1 MKGVAVIRI
10 CVSKVRPQRRII
22 LCLALV
28 AGCSVAT
35 LAADTVTGVAHNR
48 TLGQFATGDE
58 VILLRLD
65 QGMQEEARTKTDSQ
79 GSFALKVRFTDK
91 PHLLRVLH
99 EGVNYDQQVSAG
111 DAVSVDVFEAAAK
124 VQGLAGSIEIMRT
137 GTKGELLHV
146 SDMIEIRNDSSPPLT
161 QAGERTF
168 EVYLPTHAK
177 IDSVLA
183 ASSGKMGVM
192 ISATPVPGEPG
203 HFTVNFPLRP
213 GATKLAFNYDL
224 PYDGRATFRT
234 RRLYPLQQ
242 LAVMIP
248 PTMKFSSQSPAFQ
261 VLPTG
266 NSNYQVQAANR
277 VNAGEGPEFEISG
290 MGALPALQ
298 AQAQPPPKAAA
309 SVATPAPSAS
319 SSSPA
324 PTQGVNASGAV
335 AGSGL
340 SAPASRRK
348 WWVLGVG
355 GFLVLGAG
363 GFLLWRGERLFV
375 NRQFVNRQF
384 VNPGTVAER
393 TGPGSASSSE
403 VLKEELFRLEI
414 DRLHGTISGEE
425 YDSARQALEGTIR
438 RALARAG
445 AKT

>member
-1 MKGVAVIRI
+1 VTRI

-22 LCLALV
+22 LCLALIV
-28 AGCSVAT
+28 GCSVAT
-35 LAADTVTGVAHNR
+35 LAADTVTGVARNR

-79 GSFALKVRFTDK
+79 GSFTLRVQFLDK
-91 PHLLRVLH
+91 AHLLRVLH
-99 EGVNYDQQVSAG
+99 QGINYDQQVSAG
-111 DAVSVDVFEAAAK
+111 DAVSIDVFEAAAR
-124 VQGLAGSIEIMRT
+124 VQGLAGSIEIIRT
-137 GTKGELLHV
+137 GTKGDLLHV
-146 SDMIEIRNDSSPPLT
+146 SDMIEIRNDSSPPRT
-161 QAGERTF
+161 QAGERTY

-183 ASSGKMGVM
+183 ASSGKMGVI

-213 GATKLAFNYDL
+213 GATKFAFNYDL

-248 PTMKFSSQSPAFQ
+248 PTMRFSSRSPAFQ

-266 NSNYQVQAANR
+266 NGNYQVQAVNR

-290 MGALPALQ
+290 AGALPALQ
-298 AQAQPPPKAAA
+298 AQRQPSHQATTTA
-309 SVATPAPSAS
+309 ATPAPSALR
-319 SSSPA
+319 SSPA
-324 PTQGVNASGAV
+324 PTQRVNASGAV

-340 SAPASRRK
+340 SAPAARRK
-348 WWVLGVG
+348 WWVLGIG

-363 GFLLWRGERLFV
+363 GFLLWRGERLSA
-375 NRQFVNRQF
+375 NARL
-384 VNPGTVAER
+384 VAER
-393 TGPGSASSSE
+393 TGPGAASSSE

-414 DRLHGTISGEE
+414 DRLHGTISVEE
-425 YDSARQALEGTIR
+425 YDSARQALEGTIK

>member
-1 MKGVAVIRI
+1 VVIRI
-10 CVSKVRPQRRII
+10 CVSKFRPQTII
-22 LCLALV
+22 LGLAFI

-35 LAADTVTGVAHNR
+35 LAADTVTGVARNR
-48 TLGQFATGDE
+48 TLGQFAIGDG

-65 QGMQEEARTKTDSQ
+65 QGMQEEARTKTDSR
-79 GSFALKVRFTDK
+79 GSFTLRVQFPDK
-91 PHLLRVLH
+91 LHLLRVLH
-99 EGVNYDQQVSAG
+99 QGVNYDQQVSAG
-111 DAVSVDVFEAAAK
+111 DVASVDVFEAATR
-124 VQGLAGSIEIMRT
+124 VQGLAGSIEIIRT
-137 GTKGELLHV
+137 GTKGDLLHV

-161 QAGERTF
+161 QAGERTY

-248 PTMKFSSQSPAFQ
+248 PTMKFSSRSPAFQ

-266 NSNYQVQAANR
+266 NSNYQVQAASR

-298 AQAQPPPKAAA
+298 AQAQPPPKARAT
-309 SVATPAPSAS
+309 VATPAPSALS
-319 SSSPA
+319 GSAA
-324 PTQGVNASGAV
+324 PTQRVNASG
-335 AGSGL
+335 GSGL
-340 SAPASRRK
+340 SAPASRRQ
-348 WWVLGVG
+348 WWIVGGG
-355 GFLVLGAG
+355 GFLLLLGAG
-363 GFLLWRGERLFV
+363 GFLLWRGERLV
-375 NRQFVNRQF
+375 GNRQFVNA
-384 VNPGTVAER
+384 GTVAEG
-393 TGPGSASSSE
+393 TGQESASSSE
-403 VLKEELFRLEI
+403 VLKDELFRLEI
-414 DRLHGTISGEE
+414 DRLHGAISGEE
-425 YDSARQALEGTIR
+425 YDSAKQALEGTIK

-445 AKT
+445 AKS

>member
-1 MKGVAVIRI
+1 VVVIRI

-22 LCLALV
+22 LCLALI

-35 LAADTVTGVAHNR
+35 LAADTVTGVARNR
-48 TLGQFATGDE
+48 TLGQFAIGDE

-79 GSFALKVRFTDK
+79 GSFTLKVQLTDK

-99 EGVNYDQQVSAG
+99 QGVNYDQQVSAG
-111 DAVSVDVFEAAAK
+111 DAVSVDVFEAAAR
-124 VQGLAGSIEIMRT
+124 VQGLAGSIEIIRT
-137 GTKGELLHV
+137 GTKGDLLHV

-192 ISATPVPGEPG
+192 ISATAVSGEPG

-213 GATKLAFNYDL
+213 GATKFAFNYDL

-248 PTMKFSSQSPAFQ
+248 PTMKFSSRSSAFQ
-261 VLPTG
+261 ILPTG

-277 VNAGEGPEFEISG
+277 VDAGEGPEFEISG
-290 MGALPALQ
+290 AGALPALQ
-298 AQAQPPPKAAA
+298 AQAQPPHQAPTT
-309 SVATPAPSAS
+309 VATPAASAPSN
-319 SSSPA
+319 SPA
-324 PTQGVNASGAV
+324 PTERANVSG
-335 AGSGL
+335 GSGL
-340 SAPASRRK
+340 SAPVSRRT

-363 GFLLWRGERLFV
+363 GFLLWRGERLSANARLV
-375 NRQFVNRQF
+375 M
-384 VNPGTVAER
+384 AR
-393 TGPGSASSSE
+393 TGQGLASSSE

-425 YDSARQALEGTIR
+425 YDSARQALEGTIK
-438 RALARAG
+438 RALVRAG

>member
-1 MKGVAVIRI
+1 VVVIRI
-10 CVSKVRPQRRII
+10 CGSKIRPQKII
-22 LCLALV
+22 LGLALI
-28 AGCSVAT
+28 AGCPVAT
-35 LAADTVTGVAHNR
+35 LAADTVTGVARNR
-48 TLGQFATGDE
+48 TLGQFASGDE

-99 EGVNYDQQVSAG
+99 QGVNYDQQVSAG

-124 VQGLAGSIEIMRT
+124 VQGLAGSIEIIRT
-137 GTKGELLHV
+137 GTKGDLLHV

-183 ASSGKMGVM
+183 ASSGKMGVR

-213 GATKLAFNYDL
+213 GATKFAFNYDL
-224 PYDGRATFRT
+224 PYDGHATFRT
-234 RRLYPLQQ
+234 RRLYPVQQ

-248 PTMKFSSQSPAFQ
+248 PTMKFSSRSPAFQ

-290 MGALPALQ
+290 AGALPALQ
-298 AQAQPPPKAAA
+298 ARAQPPPEAA
-309 SVATPAPSAS
+309 STVA
-319 SSSPA
+319 SPA
-324 PTQGVNASGAV
+324 PQRVNASGTV

-340 SAPASRRK
+340 SAPVSRRK

-363 GFLLWRGERLFV
+363 GLWLWRGERLSASASL
-375 NRQFVNRQF
+375 
-384 VNPGTVAER
+384 VAEGV
-393 TGPGSASSSE
+393 GPGSACSSE

-425 YDSARQALEGTIR
+425 YDSARQALEGTIK

>member
-1 MKGVAVIRI
+1 MKGVVAIRI
-10 CVSKVRPQRRII
+10 CVSKVRPQRRVI
-22 LCLALV
+22 LCLALI

-35 LAADTVTGVAHNR
+35 LAADRVTGVVRNR
-48 TLGQFATGDE
+48 TLGQFAAGDE

-79 GSFALKVRFTDK
+79 GSFALKVHLTDK

-99 EGVNYDQQVSAG
+99 QGVNYDQQVSAG
-111 DAVSVDVFEAAAK
+111 DAVSVDVFDSAAR
-124 VQGLAGSIEIMRT
+124 VQGLAGSIEIIRT
-137 GTKGELLHV
+137 GTKGDLLHV

-161 QAGERTF
+161 QVGEHTF

-213 GATKLAFNYDL
+213 GATKFAFNYDL

-248 PTMKFSSQSPAFQ
+248 PTMKFSSRSVAFQ

-266 NSNYQVQAANR
+266 NRNYQVQAANR

-290 MGALPALQ
+290 AGALPALQ
-298 AQAQPPPKAAA
+298 AQAQPPPKTRAI
-309 SVATPAPSAS
+309 VATPAPSAP

-324 PTQGVNASGAV
+324 PTQRVNASG
-335 AGSGL
+335 GSGL

-348 WWVLGVG
+348 WWVVGVG
-355 GFLVLGAG
+355 GFLVLGAV
-363 GFLLWRGERLFV
+363 GFLLWRGERLSA
-375 NRQFVNRQF
+375 NACL
-384 VNPGTVAER
+384 VAER
-393 TGPGSASSSE
+393 TGQGTASSSE

-425 YDSARQALEGTIR
+425 YDSARQALEGTIK

>member
-1 MKGVAVIRI
+1 MIRI

-22 LCLALV
+22 LCLALI

-35 LAADTVTGVAHNR
+35 LAADTVTGVARNR

-79 GSFALKVRFTDK
+79 GSFTLKVQFPNK

-99 EGVNYDQQVSAG
+99 QGVNYDQQVSAG
-111 DAVSVDVFEAAAK
+111 DAVSVDVFEAAAR
-124 VQGLAGSIEIMRT
+124 VLGLAGSIEIIRT
-137 GTKGELLHV
+137 GTKGDLLHV

-192 ISATPVPGEPG
+192 ISATAVPAEPG

-213 GATKLAFNYDL
+213 GATKFAFNYDL
-224 PYDGRATFRT
+224 PYDGRATFHT
-234 RRLYPLQQ
+234 RRLYPVQQ

-248 PTMKFSSQSPAFQ
+248 PTMKFSSRSPAFQ
-261 VLPTG
+261 VLATG

-290 MGALPALQ
+290 AGALPALQ
-298 AQAQPPPKAAA
+298 AQAQPAPK
-309 SVATPAPSAS
+309 SPTTVATPASSAP

-324 PTQGVNASGAV
+324 PTQGVNASG
-335 AGSGL
+335 GSGL

-348 WWVLGVG
+348 WWILGVG
-355 GFLVLGAG
+355 SFLVLGAG
-363 GFLLWRGERLFV
+363 GFWLWRGERLFAKACL
-375 NRQFVNRQF
+375 
-384 VNPGTVAER
+384 VAKQ
-393 TGPGSASSSE
+393 TGQGLASSSE

-425 YDSARQALEGTIR
+425 YDSARQALEGTIK

-445 AKT
+445 AKS

>member
-1 MKGVAVIRI
+1 MIRI
-10 CVSKVRPQRRII
+10 CASKVRSQRRII
-22 LCLALV
+22 LCLALI
-28 AGCSVAT
+28 AGCSVGT
-35 LAADTVTGVAHNR
+35 LAADTVTGVARNR
-48 TLGQFATGDE
+48 TLGQFAIGDK

-79 GSFALKVRFTDK
+79 GSFTLTVQLTDK

-99 EGVNYDQQVSAG
+99 QGVNYDQQVSAG
-111 DAVSVDVFEAAAK
+111 DAVSVDVFDAAER
-124 VQGLAGSIEIMRT
+124 VQGLAGSIEIIRT
-137 GTKGELLHV
+137 GTKGDQLHV

-183 ASSGKMGVM
+183 AGSGKMGVM

-213 GATKLAFNYDL
+213 GATKFAFNYDL

-290 MGALPALQ
+290 VGPVPALRPR
-298 AQAQPPPKAAA
+298 AFSPPKAKVPAILTPGLSSQGSSAA
-309 SVATPAPSAS
+309 QSQSSTALSAV
-319 SSSPA
+319 P
-324 PTQGVNASGAV
+324 ASGMSGSSYRLHLPIVVLV
-335 AGSGL
+335 AFVLLAACGFLFWRRQRL
-340 SAPASRRK
+340 SANT
-348 WWVLGVG
+348 
-355 GFLVLGAG
+355 AG
-363 GFLLWRGERLFV
+363 EAPLRTEQRG
-375 NRQFVNRQF
+375 QSS
-384 VNPGTVAER
+384 
-393 TGPGSASSSE
+393 GSPLE
-403 VLKEELFRLEI
+403 VLKEELSQLEAE
-414 DRLHGTISGEE
+414 RLHGLLSGDE
-425 YDSARQALEGTIR
+425 YVSTKEALEGTLKR
-438 RALARAG
+438 VLARSG
-445 AKT
+445 G

>member
-1 MKGVAVIRI
+1 VVVIRI
-10 CVSKVRPQRRII
+10 CVSAIPQKII
-22 LCLALV
+22 LGLALI

-35 LAADTVTGVAHNR
+35 LAADTVTGVARNR

-79 GSFALKVRFTDK
+79 GSFTLRVQFPDK
-91 PHLLRVLH
+91 LHLLRVLH
-99 EGVNYDQQVSAG
+99 QGVNYDQQVSAG
-111 DAVSVDVFEAAAK
+111 DAVSVDVFEAAAR
-124 VQGLAGSIEIMRT
+124 VQGLAGSIEIIRT
-137 GTKGELLHV
+137 GTKGGLLHV

-161 QAGERTF
+161 QAGERTY

-213 GATKLAFNYDL
+213 GATKFAFNYDL

-248 PTMKFSSQSPAFQ
+248 PTMKFSSRSPAFQ

-290 MGALPALQ
+290 AGALPALQ
-298 AQAQPPPKAAA
+298 AQAQPPPKAATT
-309 SVATPAPSAS
+309 VATPAPSAPN
-319 SSSPA
+319 SSPA
-324 PTQGVNASGAV
+324 PTQRANFSG
-335 AGSGL
+335 GSRL

-348 WWVLGVG
+348 WWVVGVG

-384 VNPGTVAER
+384 VNSGTVAER
-393 TGPGSASSSE
+393 TGQGSASSSE
-403 VLKEELFRLEI
+403 VLKDELFRLEI
-414 DRLHGTISGEE
+414 DRSHGTISGEE
-425 YDSARQALEGTIR
+425 YDSAKQALEGTIK

>member
-1 MKGVAVIRI
+1 MIRI

-22 LCLALV
+22 LCLALI

-35 LAADTVTGVAHNR
+35 LAADTVTGVARNR
-48 TLGQFATGDE
+48 TLGQFAIGDE

-79 GSFALKVRFTDK
+79 GSFTLKVQFPDK

-99 EGVNYDQQVSAG
+99 QGVNYDQQVSAG
-111 DAVSVDVFEAAAK
+111 DVVSVDVFDSAAK
-124 VQGLAGSIEIMRT
+124 VQGLAGSIEIIRT
-137 GTKGELLHV
+137 GTKGDLLHV

-213 GATKLAFNYDL
+213 GATKFAFNYDL

-234 RRLYPLQQ
+234 RRLYPVQQ

-248 PTMKFSSQSPAFQ
+248 PTMKFSSRAPAFQ

-290 MGALPALQ
+290 AGALPALQ
-298 AQAQPPPKAAA
+298 AQAQPTPKAPAT
-309 SVATPAPSAS
+309 VATPAPSAP

-324 PTQGVNASGAV
+324 PTRRVNASVV
-335 AGSGL
+335 ALGSPRPL
-340 SAPASRRK
+340 HVES
-348 WWVLGVG
+348 G
-355 GFLVLGAG
+355 GFWASAASSCLVLGDSCCGA
-363 GFLLWRGERLFV
+363 EKRLFA
-375 NRQFVNRQF
+375 
-384 VNPGTVAER
+384 NPGTVAER
-393 TGPGSASSSE
+393 TGLGSASSSE

-425 YDSARQALEGTIR
+425 YDSARQALEGTIK

-445 AKT
+445 AKP

>member
-1 MKGVAVIRI
+1 VVVIRI
-10 CVSKVRPQRRII
+10 CASKVRSQRRII
-22 LCLALV
+22 LCLALI
-28 AGCSVAT
+28 AGCSVGT
-35 LAADTVTGVAHNR
+35 LAADTVTGVARNR
-48 TLGQFATGDE
+48 TLGQFAIGDE

-79 GSFALKVRFTDK
+79 GSFTLKVQLTDK

-99 EGVNYDQQVSAG
+99 QGVNYDQQVSAG
-111 DAVSVDVFEAAAK
+111 DVVSVDVFDSAAK
-124 VQGLAGSIEIMRT
+124 VQGLAGSIEIIRT
-137 GTKGELLHV
+137 GTKGDLLHV

-203 HFTVNFPLRP
+203 RFTVNFPLRP
-213 GATKLAFNYDL
+213 GATKFAFNYDL

-248 PTMKFSSQSPAFQ
+248 PTMKFSSRAPAFQ

-290 MGALPALQ
+290 AGALPALQ

-309 SVATPAPSAS
+309 TGATPAPSAP

-324 PTQGVNASGAV
+324 PTRRVDNSR
-335 AGSGL
+335 GSGL

-363 GFLLWRGERLFV
+363 GFWLWRGKRLFV
-375 NRQFVNRQF
+375 HRQFANRLF
-384 VNPGTVAER
+384 ANPGTVAER
-393 TGPGSASSSE
+393 TELGSASSSE

-425 YDSARQALEGTIR
+425 YDSARQALEGTIK

>member
-1 MKGVAVIRI
+1 MIRI

-22 LCLALV
+22 LCLALI

-35 LAADTVTGVAHNR
+35 LAADTVTGVARNR
-48 TLGQFATGDE
+48 TLGQFASGDD

-79 GSFALKVRFTDK
+79 GFFTLKVQFPDK
-91 PHLLRVLH
+91 AHLLRVLH
-99 EGVNYDQQVSAG
+99 QGVNYDQQVSAG
-111 DAVSVDVFEAAAK
+111 DAVSVDVFDSAAR
-124 VQGLAGSIEIMRT
+124 VQGLAGSIEIIRT
-137 GTKGELLHV
+137 GTKGDQLHV

-183 ASSGKMGVM
+183 AGSGKMGVM

-213 GATKLAFNYDL
+213 GATTFAFNYDL

-248 PTMKFSSQSPAFQ
+248 PTMKFSSRSPAFQ

-266 NSNYQVQAANR
+266 NGNYQVQAINR

-290 MGALPALQ
+290 AGALPALQ
-298 AQAQPPPKAAA
+298 AQTQPPPKAPATVVTPAA
-309 SVATPAPSAS
+309 SAPSNSA
-319 SSSPA
+319 A
-324 PTQGVNASGAV
+324 PTQRVNDSG
-335 AGSGL
+335 GSGL
-340 SAPASRRK
+340 SAPVSRRT

-355 GFLVLGAG
+355 GFFVLGAG
-363 GFLLWRGERLFV
+363 GFWLWRGER
-375 NRQFVNRQF
+375 RFVNRQF
-384 VNPGTVAER
+384 VNPGTVVER
-393 TGPGSASSSE
+393 TGQGSASSSE

-425 YDSARQALEGTIR
+425 YDSARQALEGTIK
-438 RALARAG
+438 RALARAR

>member
-1 MKGVAVIRI
+1 VVVIRI

-22 LCLALV
+22 LCLALI

-35 LAADTVTGVAHNR
+35 LAADTVTGVARNR
-48 TLGQFATGDE
+48 TLGQFASGDE

-79 GSFALKVRFTDK
+79 GFFTLKMQAPDK
-91 PHLLRVLH
+91 AHLLRVLH
-99 EGVNYDQQVSAG
+99 QGVNYDQQVSAG
-111 DAVSVDVFEAAAK
+111 DVVSVDVFDSAAR
-124 VQGLAGSIEIMRT
+124 VQGLAGSIEIIRT
-137 GTKGELLHV
+137 GTNGDLLHV

-183 ASSGKMGVM
+183 AGSGKMGVM

-213 GATKLAFNYDL
+213 GATKFAFNYDL

-248 PTMKFSSQSPAFQ
+248 PTMKFSSRSPAFQ

-290 MGALPALQ
+290 AGALPALQ
-298 AQAQPPPKAAA
+298 AQTQPPPKAPATVVTPAA
-309 SVATPAPSAS
+309 SAPSNSA
-319 SSSPA
+319 A
-324 PTQGVNASGAV
+324 PTQRVNDSG
-335 AGSGL
+335 GSGL
-340 SAPASRRK
+340 SAPASHRK

-355 GFLVLGAG
+355 GLLVVGAG
-363 GFLLWRGERLFV
+363 GFWLWRGERLFV

-384 VNPGTVAER
+384 VSPGTVVAR
-393 TGPGSASSSE
+393 TGQGLASSSE

-425 YDSARQALEGTIR
+425 YDSARQALEGTIK

>member
-1 MKGVAVIRI
+1 MIRI

-22 LCLALV
+22 LCLALI

-35 LAADTVTGVAHNR
+35 LAADTVTGVARNR
-48 TLGQFATGDE
+48 TLGQFASGDE

-79 GSFALKVRFTDK
+79 GSFTLRVQVPDK
-91 PHLLRVLH
+91 AHLLRVLH
-99 EGVNYDQQVSAG
+99 QGVNYDQQVSAG
-111 DAVSVDVFEAAAK
+111 DVVSVDVFDSAAR
-124 VQGLAGSIEIMRT
+124 VQGLAGSIEIIRT
-137 GTKGELLHV
+137 GTKGDLLHV

-168 EVYLPTHAK
+168 EVYLPARAK

-213 GATKLAFNYDL
+213 GATKFAFNYDL

-248 PTMKFSSQSPAFQ
+248 PTMRFSSRSPAFQ

-266 NSNYQVQAANR
+266 NGNYQVQAVNR

-290 MGALPALQ
+290 AGALPALQ
-298 AQAQPPPKAAA
+298 AQAPRPPKAPTTVATHAA
-309 SVATPAPSAS
+309 SAP

-324 PTQGVNASGAV
+324 ATERANALG
-335 AGSGL
+335 GSGL
-340 SAPASRRK
+340 SAPVSRRT

-355 GFLVLGAG
+355 GFFVLGAG

-375 NRQFVNRQF
+375 NRQSVNRLF

-393 TGPGSASSSE
+393 TGQGSASSSE

-425 YDSARQALEGTIR
+425 YDSARQALEGTIK

>member
-1 MKGVAVIRI
+1 VVIRI
-10 CVSKVRPQRRII
+10 CVSKFRPQTII
-22 LCLALV
+22 LGLAFI

-35 LAADTVTGVAHNR
+35 LAADTVTGVARNR
-48 TLGQFATGDE
+48 TLGQFAIGDG

-65 QGMQEEARTKTDSQ
+65 QGMQEEARTKTDSR
-79 GSFALKVRFTDK
+79 GSFTLRVQFPDK
-91 PHLLRVLH
+91 LHLLRVLH
-99 EGVNYDQQVSAG
+99 QGVNYDQQVSAG
-111 DAVSVDVFEAAAK
+111 DVASVDVFEAATR
-124 VQGLAGSIEIMRT
+124 VQGLAGSIEIIRT
-137 GTKGELLHV
+137 GTKGDLLHV

-161 QAGERTF
+161 QAGERTY

-224 PYDGRATFRT
+224 PYTFRT

-248 PTMKFSSQSPAFQ
+248 PTMKFSSRSPAFQ

-266 NSNYQVQAANR
+266 NSNYQVQAASR

-298 AQAQPPPKAAA
+298 AQAQPPPKARAT
-309 SVATPAPSAS
+309 VATPAPSALS
-319 SSSPA
+319 GSAA
-324 PTQGVNASGAV
+324 PTQRVNASG
-335 AGSGL
+335 GSGL
-340 SAPASRRK
+340 SAPASRRQ
-348 WWVLGVG
+348 WWIVGGG
-355 GFLVLGAG
+355 GFLLLLGAG
-363 GFLLWRGERLFV
+363 GFLLWRGERLV
-375 NRQFVNRQF
+375 GNRQFVNA
-384 VNPGTVAER
+384 GTVAEG
-393 TGPGSASSSE
+393 TGQESASSSE
-403 VLKEELFRLEI
+403 VLKDELFRLEI
-414 DRLHGTISGEE
+414 DRLHGAISGEE
-425 YDSARQALEGTIR
+425 YDSAKQALEGTIK

>member
-1 MKGVAVIRI
+1 VVVIRI

-22 LCLALV
+22 LCLALI

-35 LAADTVTGVAHNR
+35 LAADTVTGVARNR
-48 TLGQFATGDE
+48 TLGQFASGDE

-79 GSFALKVRFTDK
+79 GSFTLRVQVPDK
-91 PHLLRVLH
+91 AHLLRVLH
-99 EGVNYDQQVSAG
+99 QGVNYDQQVSAG
-111 DAVSVDVFEAAAK
+111 DVVSVDVFDSAAR
-124 VQGLAGSIEIMRT
+124 VQGLAGSIEIIRT
-137 GTKGELLHV
+137 GTKGDLLHV

-161 QAGERTF
+161 QAGERTY

-213 GATKLAFNYDL
+213 GATKFAFNYDL

-248 PTMKFSSQSPAFQ
+248 PTMRFSSRSPAFQ

-290 MGALPALQ
+290 AGALPALQ
-298 AQAQPPPKAAA
+298 AQTQPPPKAPATVVTPAA
-309 SVATPAPSAS
+309 SAP

-324 PTQGVNASGAV
+324 PTQRVNAPG
-335 AGSGL
+335 GSGL
-340 SAPASRRK
+340 SAPVSHRK

-355 GFLVLGAG
+355 SFLVLGAG
-363 GFLLWRGERLFV
+363 GFWLWRGERLFV
-375 NRQFVNRQF
+375 NRQFVKRRF
-384 VNPGTVAER
+384 DNPRTVAER
-393 TGPGSASSSE
+393 TVQGSASSSE

-425 YDSARQALEGTIR
+425 YDSARQALEGTIK

>member
-1 MKGVAVIRI
+1 MIRI

-22 LCLALV
+22 LCLALI

-35 LAADTVTGVAHNR
+35 LAADTVTGVARNR
-48 TLGQFATGDE
+48 TLGQFAIGDE

-79 GSFALKVRFTDK
+79 GSFTLKVQLTNK

-99 EGVNYDQQVSAG
+99 QGVNYDQQVSAG
-111 DAVSVDVFEAAAK
+111 DAVSVDVFDSTAR
-124 VQGLAGSIEIMRT
+124 VQGLAGSIEIIRT
-137 GTKGELLHV
+137 GTKGDLLHV

-183 ASSGKMGVM
+183 AGSGKMGVM

-203 HFTVNFPLRP
+203 LFTVNFPLRP
-213 GATKLAFNYDL
+213 GATKFAFNYDL

-234 RRLYPLQQ
+234 RRLYPLRQ

-248 PTMKFSSQSPAFQ
+248 PTMKFSSRSSAFQ
-261 VLPTG
+261 ILPTG

-277 VNAGEGPEFEISG
+277 VDAGEGPEFEISG
-290 MGALPALQ
+290 AGALPALQ
-298 AQAQPPPKAAA
+298 AQAQPRPKAATT
-309 SVATPAPSAS
+309 VATPAPSAPS
-319 SSSPA
+319 SSQA
-324 PTQGVNASGAV
+324 PTQRVNAPG
-335 AGSGL
+335 GSGL
-340 SAPASRRK
+340 SAPVSRRK
-348 WWVLGVG
+348 RWVLGVG

-363 GFLLWRGERLFV
+363 GFLLWRGERLSANARLV
-375 NRQFVNRQF
+375 
-384 VNPGTVAER
+384 VAR
-393 TGPGSASSSE
+393 TGQGLASSSE

-425 YDSARQALEGTIR
+425 YDSARQALEGTIK